1 MKLVTYFSGA
11 AFVALVTSG
20 IAGQAQA
27 QSGDPRK
34 DATDATK
41 SANAELLDLLPF
53 SDSSDFDDAKR
64 GLIAPLP
71 TGTIQGQ
78 GGDLIWNPQQYGFI
92 TEGADTPDTVNPSL
106 WRQSQLINISG
117 LFEVTDGIYQVRNL
131 DLSNMTI
138 IEGADG
144 ITVVDP
150 LVSAETAKVGMD
162 LYYEHRG
169 QKPVR
174 AVIYTHS
181 HVDHYGGVR
190 GVVSED
196 DVASG
201 NVKIY
206 APEGFLEAAVAEN
219 VMAGTAMSRRASY
232 MYGNLLN
239 PDPKGQVGAG
249 LGTTTSAGTVTLIVP
264 TDIVSETGHKETIDG
279 LTYEFLMAPGSEAPA
294 EMLWYIEEK
303 KAISAAEDA
312 THTLH
317 NTYSLRGAKI
327 REPLPWSKY
336 LNQALMMWGD
346 EAEVLFAQ
354 HHWPT
359 WGNEE
364 VVELLEKQRDLYRYI
379 NDETLRMANQ
389 GMTMREIAEN
399 FRLPNSLAQ
408 FWANRGYYGSIY
420 HDVAA
425 TYVLYL
431 GWFDG
436 NPATLHELPPVDASR
451 KYVEFMGGADAIIE
465 KAKQSY
471 EQGEYRWVA
480 QVLNHVVFAD
490 PNNQEAKD
498 LEADALEQLGYQAES
513 GPWRNFYLTG
523 AQELRKGVAPLPT
536 PNTASPD
543 TVRAMS
549 LDLFFD
555 YLGVRLNSEKAGDA
569 DITLN
574 FDFGDSGGKYLVG
587 LQNGVLNHT
596 AGEQADNADATIT
609 LSRDVLDSI
618 VLGETTLEKAA
629 TDGEIQIAGD
639 PDKLDQL
646 VSSLDTF
653 EFWFNIAT
661 P

>member
-138 IEGADG
+138 IEGPDG